1 MLGGT
6 DHMCVCV
13 RVCVHGHIR
22 IKKMKEWSN
31 HILFLLLFFL
41 SMCPKLFVKA
51 DLLYHV
57 YPFQQELL
65 TVRVQGNGYTHYCLT
80 QLLTVHVWENG
91 YTHYCRTQH
100 KINLKKLIIIII
112 MCNSYIVPNPTRLAQ
127 ALHNSK
133 REWTSESIHETCIHQ
148 TIQCQQQITGKHAHN
163 PEQSV

>member
-1 MLGGT
+1 MTQAVWLTTQKKTVILTPLVSSLPSLGKKRHNAGRNRS
-6 DHMCVCV
+6 HVCVCV

-133 REWTSESIHETCIHQ
+133 RE
-148 TIQCQQQITGKHAHN
+148 
-163 PEQSV
+163 